1 MLLAAAVVTVI
12 VIAAA
17 VVAAAVITAQT
28 VDFTVGRAEHGAE
41 AAAALGFCGGRK
53 HIQREADIF
62 KIAAGVT
69 GHSSGGAGFRH
80 AAPQRIDHHIHRA
93 EQFYD
98 GKQADGNIDRHR
110 GTHGSIAVRYGDGIT
125 FAAVVVMMVA
135 GVTAAIGESQ
145 FRLQGNGLAFC
156 NGEGAAVGI
165 AAAIE
170 LVGGGGHVGFC
181 GTKEGHPQIVAV
193 CSGDAA
199 DETAVGTAEFQR
211 IVENIFQFQIPA
223 AFLQGIGFLSQDFDT
238 IQLQITDGYISGVA
252 GGNDDIPFTEHIVA
266 AVAVSSCGTSR
277 PQNVAGQAFLDA
289 ALVEDLLCDDTGFP
303 CAVAVVVIVIT
314 AAVSGGQVKFK
325 SSHKTASLKLFVLLH
340 TMTGAQKRDRF
351 GNPSACILD
360 GLLLY

>member
-1 MLLAAAVVTVI
+1 
-12 VIAAA
+12 
-17 VVAAAVITAQT
+17 
-28 VDFTVGRAEHGAE
+28 
-41 AAAALGFCGGRK
+41 
-53 HIQREADIF
+53 
-62 KIAAGVT
+62 
-69 GHSSGGAGFRH
+69 
-80 AAPQRIDHHIHRA
+80 
-93 EQFYD
+93 
-98 GKQADGNIDRHR
+98 
-110 GTHGSIAVRYGDGIT
+110 
-125 FAAVVVMMVA
+125 MMVA
-135 GVTAAIGESQ
+135 GVTAAIGESELC
-145 FRLQGNGLAFC
+145 LQGNGLAFC

-170 LVGGGGHVGFC
+170 LVGSSGHVGFR
-181 GTKEGHPQIVAV
+181 GTKEGHPQIIAV
-193 CSGDAA
+193 CGGDAA

-266 AVAVSSCGTSR
+266 AVTVSSCGTGG

-303 CAVAVVVIVIT
+303 CAVAVVVIT

-340 TMTGAQKRDRF
+340 TMIGAQKRDRF
-351 GNPSACILD
+351 GSPSACILD